1 MKLILRPSRLVRFS
15 SRRCISLLSPNVKQG
30 KGEIYEKGKGM
41 ETTWSPSSAKNSVE
55 IVELLGNNN
64 RRSICSHAE
73 TRSSPRPSPGHAKV
87 VLAATRQVA
96 SSSAPSTFP
105 RRGRGVH
112 VSTTR
117 VHFCSV
123 VTVTCRADIP
133 WLCGRAKAPSWPCSR
148 VNWWR
153 PACLHSCLIRGRKF
167 GQTARRLR
175 RLTEESSRTGEEEN
189 CFFQDLEN
197 FHL

>member
-15 SRRCISLLSPNVKQG
+15 SRRCISSPFSYRRETRKRKN
-30 KGEIYEKGKGM
+30 IWMKGKGM
-41 ETTWSPSSAKNSVE
+41 ETTRSPSSAKNSVE

-105 RRGRGVH
+105 PGRGRGVH

-175 RLTEESSRTGEEEN
+175 RSTEESSRTG
-189 CFFQDLEN
+189 
-197 FHL
+197 